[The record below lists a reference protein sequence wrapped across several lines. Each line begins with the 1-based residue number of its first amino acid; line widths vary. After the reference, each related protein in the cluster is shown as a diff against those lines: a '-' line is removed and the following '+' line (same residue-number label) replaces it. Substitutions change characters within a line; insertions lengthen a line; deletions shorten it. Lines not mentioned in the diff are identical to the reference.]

1 MDPLAACRSKRAL
14 RGVGKLLQSWEL
26 AVPERKIVERLQH
39 QRTET
44 PTAEAGRPARP
55 AEADSALLALAEQL
69 DSLLAELEAVQG
81 LNDEL
86 NIKALRRSS
95 RPKPDAGGDCDS
107 RTSQTE
113 AVLARLYPIE
123 LTILATPARTING
136 LAVKARHAAYVM
148 SEYWEAPI
156 NQLDWDART
165 VRLLIEAVCNFAGT
179 PLPFEESRTKVTPVE
194 AGMPA
199 GFPPN
204 SESEQ

>member
-1 MDPLAACRSKRAL
+1 L

-44 PTAEAGRPARP
+44 PIAEAGRPARP

-69 DSLLAELEAVQG
+69 DSLRAELGAVQG
-81 LNDEL
+81 LNGEL
-86 NIKALRRSS
+86 NITLRRGS
-95 RPKPDAGGDCDS
+95 RPETDAGGDCDS
-107 RTSQTE
+107 RTGQTE

-123 LTILATPARTING
+123 LTILATPACTING
-136 LAVKARHAAYVM
+136 LGVKARHAAYVM

-179 PLPFEESRTKVTPVE
+179 PLPFGESRTKLTPVE
-194 AGMPA
+194 GAGMPA
-199 GFPPN
+199 RFPPN